1 MKVGDLV
8 TRKLEACELLGPGSA
23 LAQEALDLIGF
34 GIILSKQPGG
44 SNPVHPCITVL
55 YPKVGK
61 TYDIAESL
69 VEVISESR

>member
-8 TRKLEACELLGPGSA
+8 IRKEGKDMSSMIMRQKIGP
-23 LAQEALDLIGF
+23 

-55 YPKVGK
+55 YPRTGHV
-61 TYDIAESL
+61 YDIAESL
-69 VEVISESR
+69 VEVISEASND

>member
-8 TRKLEACELLGPGSA
+8 IRRVDVPGWKGARLQRQQLGH
-23 LAQEALDLIGF
+23 
-34 GIILSKQPGG
+34 GIILKKSMGG
-44 SNPVHPCITVL
+44 SNPVHPVITVI

-61 TYDIAESL
+61 IYDIAESL

>member
-8 TRKLEACELLGPGSA
+8 IRKEGRNMSSMIMRQKMGP
-23 LAQEALDLIGF
+23 
-34 GIILSKQPGG
+34 GIILSKQTGG

-61 TYDIAESL
+61 VYDIAESL